1 MITEKDVDHVAL
13 LGRLKLTDEERSLY
27 TGQLNNILEHF
38 ERLKELATDDVPPTA
53 HVLPLKNVFRA
64 DRTGPDLDQEEV
76 LAGAPDRD
84 GSYFKVPRIV

>member
-1 MITEKDVDHVAL
+1 VISEKDVDYVAL
-13 LGRLKLTDEERSLY
+13 LGRLKLTDEERKLY

-38 ERLKELATDDVPPTA
+38 DRLKELDTAEVPPTA

-64 DRTGPDLDQEEV
+64 DRTGPDLAPEQV

-84 GSYFKVPRIV
+84 GRYFKVPRIV